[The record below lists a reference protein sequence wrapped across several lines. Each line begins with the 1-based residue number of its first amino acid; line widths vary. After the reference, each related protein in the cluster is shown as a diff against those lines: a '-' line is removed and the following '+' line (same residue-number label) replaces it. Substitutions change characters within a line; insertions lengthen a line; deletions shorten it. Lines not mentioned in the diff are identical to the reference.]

1 MSKDLFGERTHRL
14 GCMKIY
20 LRLTRLCDG
29 RVKLLRER
37 ERERGRQRIVNGSF
51 ESKVI

>member
-20 LRLTRLCDG
+20 LRLTSLCDV

-37 ERERGRQRIVNGSF
+37 EKEGDREGDR
-51 ESKVI
+51 E